1 MRTKRAICL
10 MAGSRYNQARF
21 TSIEHSA
28 TNAVPP
34 NAMQIHGGGEMPK
47 IADIEYTP
55 NPNAVKFILKEPI
68 TSGASRSFQT
78 AEVAQADPLA
88 AALFNVGNVTSVF
101 YMDRFITVNKED
113 DVSWEDMLKKL
124 AEPIRSAPSVSDAP
138 APERQTAYAP
148 GENPLLD
155 RINQVLDEKVRP
167 GLAGDGGGLEIIG
180 LNDKKL
186 LISYQ
191 GACGSCPSSIGG
203 TMMAIEYMLKEDV
216 DPEIEVISV

>member
-1 MRTKRAICL
+1 
-10 MAGSRYNQARF
+10 
-21 TSIEHSA
+21 
-28 TNAVPP
+28 
-34 NAMQIHGGGEMPK
+34 MPK

-55 NPNAVKFILKEPI
+55 NPNAVKFILREPI
-68 TSGASRSFQT
+68 TSGASRSFQS
-78 AEVAQADPLA
+78 AESAQADPLA
-88 AALFNVGNVTSVF
+88 AALFDVGNVTSVF

-113 DVSWEDMLKKL
+113 EVSWEEMLKKL
-124 AEPIRSAPSVSDAP
+124 AEPIRSAASVSDQPAQGQAP
-138 APERQTAYAP
+138 IYTP
-148 GENPLLD
+148 GDHPLLD

>member
-1 MRTKRAICL
+1 
-10 MAGSRYNQARF
+10 
-21 TSIEHSA
+21 
-28 TNAVPP
+28 
-34 NAMQIHGGGEMPK
+34 MPK

-68 TSGASRSFQT
+68 TNGTSRSFQSV
-78 AEVAQADPLA
+78 ESAQADPLA
-88 AALFNVGNVTSVF
+88 SALFEVGNVTSVF

-113 DVSWEDMLKKL
+113 EVSWEEMLKKL
-124 AEPIRSAPSVSDAP
+124 AEPIRSAPSVSEAP
-138 APERQTAYAP
+138 TRESTLVYTP

-186 LISYQ
+186 MISYQ

-203 TMMAIEYMLKEDV
+203 TLMAIEYMLKEDV

>member
-1 MRTKRAICL
+1 
-10 MAGSRYNQARF
+10 
-21 TSIEHSA
+21 
-28 TNAVPP
+28 
-34 NAMQIHGGGEMPK
+34 MPK

-68 TSGASRSFQT
+68 TGGSSRSFQN
-78 AEVAQADPLA
+78 AESAQADPLA
-88 AALFNVGNVTSVF
+88 AALFAVGNVTSVF
-101 YMDRFITVNKED
+101 YMDRFVTVNKED
-113 DVSWEDMLKKL
+113 EVSWEEMLKKL
-124 AEPIRSAPSVSDAP
+124 AEPIRAAPTTFEAP
-138 APERQTAYAP
+138 AQAQAQAQAQATVHTP

-180 LNDKKL
+180 LDDKKL
-186 LISYQ
+186 LIRYQ

>member
-1 MRTKRAICL
+1 
-10 MAGSRYNQARF
+10 
-21 TSIEHSA
+21 
-28 TNAVPP
+28 
-34 NAMQIHGGGEMPK
+34 MPK

-68 TSGASRSFQT
+68 TSGASRSFQS
-78 AEVAQADPLA
+78 AESAQADPLA
-88 AALFNVGNVTSVF
+88 AALFDVGNVTSVF

-113 DVSWEDMLKKL
+113 EVSWEDMLKKL
-124 AEPIRSAPSVSDAP
+124 AEPIRSAPSVSEAPVQKSAP
-138 APERQTAYAP
+138 AFAP

-155 RINQVLDEKVRP
+155 RINQVLDERVRP
-167 GLAGDGGGLEIIG
+167 GLASDGGGLEIVG

-191 GACGSCPSSIGG
+191 GACGSCPSSVGG
-203 TMMAIEYMLKEDV
+203 TMMAIEYMLKEEV

>member
-1 MRTKRAICL
+1 
-10 MAGSRYNQARF
+10 
-21 TSIEHSA
+21 
-28 TNAVPP
+28 
-34 NAMQIHGGGEMPK
+34 MPK

-55 NPNAVKFILKEPI
+55 NPNAVKFILKEPL
-68 TSGASRSFQT
+68 TSGSSRSFQS
-78 AEVAQADPLA
+78 ADAAQADPLA
-88 AALFNVGNVTSVF
+88 SALFNVGNVTSVF
-101 YMDRFITVNKED
+101 YMDRFVTVNKED
-113 DVSWEDMLKKL
+113 EVSWEEMLKKL
-124 AEPIRSAPSVSDAP
+124 AEPIRSAPSVADAP
-138 APERQTAYAP
+138 APQSKPLYAP

-167 GLAGDGGGLEIIG
+167 GLAGDGGGLEIVA